1 MKILVVRFFEILQ
14 NIGNIE
20 PKFGQKISIV
30 RKLIKHKNVEENF
43 KKWYYNFNNMHIKVV

>member
-30 RKLIKHKNVEENF
+30 RKLIKHNNVEKNF
-43 KKWYYNFNNMHIKVV
+43 KK

>member
-14 NIGNIE
+14 NIE

-30 RKLIKHKNVEENF
+30 RKLIKHNNVEKNF
-43 KKWYYNFNNMHIKVV
+43 KK